1 MYMYVNANTGHR
13 IDAIL
18 DKFARQSNRKRSI
31 SLEFVFVR
39 KCFPYLPLYIY
50 IHIHTHNTKCFSS

>member
-1 MYMYVNANTGHR
+1 MYMYINANTGHR

-18 DKFARQSNRKRSI
+18 DIFARQSNRKRSI

-39 KCFPYLPLYIY
+39 KCFPYLTFVYIRIYTY
-50 IHIHTHNTKCFSS
+50 IHT